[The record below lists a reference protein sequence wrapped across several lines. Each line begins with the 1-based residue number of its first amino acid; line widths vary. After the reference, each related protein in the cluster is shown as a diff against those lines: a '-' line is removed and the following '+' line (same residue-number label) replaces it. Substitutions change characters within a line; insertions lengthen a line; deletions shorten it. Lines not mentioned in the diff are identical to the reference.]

1 MRNGTKPLGQRF
13 LAPLLLLVLLLSAC
27 GPANADATP
36 TLAVDAIFTAA
47 FHTLEAQQATQKALT
62 PPTNTPSPSPFPT
75 LPPPSPF
82 ATAAFASSTPG
93 GGGLVCDN
101 SAFVSDVTIPDGTT
115 IAAGKNF
122 TKTWRLFNSGSC
134 AWTTSYK
141 LAFVGGDAMGG
152 ATTVLAASVPSG
164 SQADISVAMTAPNTN
179 GTYKGTWRMQND
191 KGVSFGDSP
200 WVEIKVGSG
209 SNTTVTP
216 GPSPTGGPTA
226 TGGST
231 FTISGNAGVGS
242 GVSVTCVGTG
252 QKPTIEAAVN
262 NLGDYVCTVPR
273 HWGGSIEPFKQGWS
287 FAPETIPVDDVLQN
301 LSGTGYDFTAT
312 QNQ

>member
-1 MRNGTKPLGQRF
+1 MRITQNSIGRRF
-13 LAPLLLLVLLLSAC
+13 LVPSLLLMVTLTAC
-27 GPANADATP
+27 GSGNADVTP
-36 TLAVDAIFTAA
+36 TLGVDAIFTAA
-47 FHTLEAQQATQKALT
+47 FQTLEAQQATQKALT
-62 PPTNTPSPSPFPT
+62 PPTDTPSPSPFPT
-75 LPPPSPF
+75 LPPPSPV
-82 ATAAFASSTPG
+82 ATVAFASSTPG

-115 IAAGKNF
+115 IEAGKSF

-134 AWTTSYK
+134 AWTTGYK

-164 SQADISVAMTAPNTN
+164 SQVDISVAMTAPNAN

-209 SNTTVTP
+209 GTTVTP

-226 TGGST
+226 TSGSG

-242 GVSVTCVGTG
+242 GVTVTCVGTG
-252 QKPTIEAAVN
+252 QKPTIQATVN
-262 NLGDYVCTVPR
+262 NLGDYVCAVPL
-273 HWGGSIEPFKQGWS
+273 HWGGSIEPFKQGWN
-287 FAPETIPVDDVLQN
+287 FTPQTIPVDDVLQN
-301 LSGTGYDFTAT
+301 LSGPAYDFTAT
-312 QNQ
+312 QN